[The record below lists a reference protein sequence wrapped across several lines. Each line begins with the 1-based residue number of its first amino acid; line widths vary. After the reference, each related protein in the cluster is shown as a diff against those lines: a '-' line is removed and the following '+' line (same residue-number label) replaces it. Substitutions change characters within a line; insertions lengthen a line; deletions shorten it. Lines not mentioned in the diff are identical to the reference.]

1 MKYMYY
7 RWLSCLDGL
16 YTIGR
21 SHHIYIP
28 ADAASSISLHVLWIC
43 RSLVTDN
50 PGETDRLSV
59 DGAMTEDT
67 IDQ

>member
-1 MKYMYY
+1 MYY

-16 YTIGR
+16 YTVGR

-59 DGAMTEDT
+59 DGAMTEDNLFWCS
-67 IDQ
+67 